1 MSLKA
6 AHILFLISAI
16 VLCLGFGAWEV
27 REFLR
32 YRGWLDL
39 AIGLF
44 SLVSGV
50 ALIVYF
56 RAMLKKLR
64 GISYL

>member
-6 AHILFLISAI
+6 FHILFLISAI
-16 VLCLGFGAWEV
+16 GLSLGFGAWEI

-32 YRGWLDL
+32 HRGWLDL
-39 AIGLF
+39 GIGVF

-56 RAMLKKLR
+56 RVMLKKLR

>member
-6 AHILFLISAI
+6 FHILFLISAI
-16 VLCLGFGAWEV
+16 VLCLGFGAWEI

-39 AIGLF
+39 GIGVF

-50 ALIVYF
+50 ALVVYF
-56 RAMLKKLR
+56 RVMLKKLR